1 MTIRVKLL
9 REGEDVLARA
19 VEVSHSRG
27 SLRTPS
33 YAVNV
38 IDIDRRLLRE
48 KDLLGIAEIYT
59 AFRLEQLKS
68 LSRDISLQQE
78 FEYRMNSYVRRV
90 PSDQLAIAIPLLGG
104 GQGYSFSDDEEIS
117 KYATFITELMT
128 NPRVDLICTPAFHR
142 IAEDRI
148 PIFIEKFLEATTSYS
163 KDTALTMPYASRE
176 TRDKVV
182 ETYLKWADK
191 NNRALL
197 NFLCID
203 YNGSNPIS
211 KYSYHNYVLGYVW
224 LLERETGEPVVMYG
238 VNVKYSRV
246 AKKYDELPARDLV
259 SYFTQVDIYG
269 RSHKRRPIPGEVA
282 ERLRADEAVKKQK
295 LLNRERYT
303 YVSLDKM
310 YKDQSLRPPEV
321 EAEIIEQ
328 LLAEA
333 SYNIRRVERKIKL
346 INIMITIMEAKV
358 LGEFFR
364 SGEYDSFKTPLQYL
378 KSKEIVRI
386 DNILLQRLEKL
397 AKLHRHELRTKSL
410 DEYLSK

>member
-1 MTIRVKLL
+1 
-9 REGEDVLARA
+9 
-19 VEVSHSRG
+19 
-27 SLRTPS
+27 
-33 YAVNV
+33 
-38 IDIDRRLLRE
+38 LLRE

-90 PSDQLAIAIPLLGG
+90 PSDQLVTAIPLLEGE
-104 GQGYSFSDDEEIS
+104 QGYSFSDDEEIS

-163 KDTALTMPYASRE
+163 KDIALTIPYASRE

-410 DEYLSK
+410 D